1 MSKYAPALK
10 AVRKRDAD
18 ALCWALI
25 EAALTDLDNG
35 APPELGK
42 SVIIELIKTV
52 SSGVR
57 QTGLAAAYAAQGD
70 TVSKRAEMLDE
81 MKSWTGAK
89 SL

>member
-81 MKSWTGAK
+81 MKSWTK
-89 SL
+89 TL

>member
-1 MSKYAPALK
+1 LSKYAPALK

-81 MKSWTGAK
+81 MKSWTK
-89 SL
+89 TL

>member
-52 SSGVR
+52 SSVVR
-57 QTGLAAAYAAQGD
+57 QTGLAAAYQAQGE
-70 TVSKRAEMLDE
+70 TVTKRAEMLDE
-81 MKSWTGAK
+81 MKSWTK
-89 SL
+89 TL

>member
-1 MSKYAPALK
+1 MSKYAPALR

-81 MKSWTGAK
+81 MKSWTGGK

>member
-57 QTGLAAAYAAQGD
+57 QTGLAAAYTAQGD
-70 TVSKRAEMLDE
+70 TVTKRAEMLDE
-81 MKSWTGAK
+81 MKSWTK
-89 SL
+89 TL

>member
-57 QTGLAAAYAAQGD
+57 QTGLAAAYGAQGE
-70 TVSKRAEMLDE
+70 VVAKRAEMLDE
-81 MKSWTGAK
+81 MKSWTK
-89 SL
+89 TL

>member
-25 EAALTDLDNG
+25 EAALTDLERGD
-35 APPELGK
+35 PPELGK

-70 TVSKRAEMLDE
+70 TVSKRADMLDE
-81 MKSWTGAK
+81 MKSWTK
-89 SL
+89 TL

>member
-1 MSKYAPALK
+1 LSKYAPALK

-70 TVSKRAEMLDE
+70 TVRGRAEMLDE
-81 MKSWTGAK
+81 MKSWTK
-89 SL
+89 TL

>member
-1 MSKYAPALK
+1 LSKYAPALK

-57 QTGLAAAYAAQGD
+57 QTGLAAAYAAQGEV
-70 TVSKRAEMLDE
+70 VSKRAEMLDE
-81 MKSWTGAK
+81 MKSWTK
-89 SL
+89 TL

>member
-1 MSKYAPALK
+1 MSKYAPALR

-81 MKSWTGAK
+81 MKSWTK
-89 SL
+89 TL

>member
-25 EAALTDLDNG
+25 KAALTDLDNG

-57 QTGLAAAYAAQGD
+57 QQGLAEAYKQQGD
-70 TVSKRAEMLDE
+70 TVRERSQMLDD
-81 MKSWTGAK
+81 MKEWTGGK
-89 SL
+89 HL